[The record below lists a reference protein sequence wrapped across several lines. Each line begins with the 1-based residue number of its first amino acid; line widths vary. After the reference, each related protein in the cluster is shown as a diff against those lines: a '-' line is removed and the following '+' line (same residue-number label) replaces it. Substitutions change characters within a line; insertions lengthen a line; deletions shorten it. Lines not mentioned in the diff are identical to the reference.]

1 MLLSLIVGIT
11 LVYIAVIVY
20 LNLKAEM
27 QELWD
32 WEK

>member
-1 MLLSLIVGIT
+1 MLLCLIVGIT
-11 LVYIAVIVY
+11 IVYIAVVVY
-20 LNLKAEM
+20 MNLKSEM

>member
-20 LNLKAEM
+20 LNLKFKM
-27 QELWD
+27 QDLWD

>member
-1 MLLSLIVGIT
+1 MLLSLIVGIA

-20 LNLKAEM
+20 LNLKSEM
-27 QELWD
+27 IDLWD

>member
-1 MLLSLIVGIT
+1 MLLYLILGIT
-11 LVYIAVIVY
+11 IAYIVVVVY
-20 LNLKAEM
+20 LNLKSEM

>member
-1 MLLSLIVGIT
+1 MLLYLIVGIT
-11 LVYIAVIVY
+11 IAYIVVVVY
-20 LNLKAEM
+20 LNLKSEM

>member
-1 MLLSLIVGIT
+1 MLIFLIVAIT
-11 LVYIAVIVY
+11 IGYIAVIVY

-27 QELWD
+27 KELWD

>member
-1 MLLSLIVGIT
+1 MLICLIVGIT

-32 WEK
+32 WDK

>member
-1 MLLSLIVGIT
+1 MLLYLIVGIT
-11 LVYIAVIVY
+11 IVYIVVVVY
-20 LNLKAEM
+20 LNLKSEI

>member
-1 MLLSLIVGIT
+1 MLMFLIVGIT
-11 LVYIAVIVY
+11 LVYIVVMVY